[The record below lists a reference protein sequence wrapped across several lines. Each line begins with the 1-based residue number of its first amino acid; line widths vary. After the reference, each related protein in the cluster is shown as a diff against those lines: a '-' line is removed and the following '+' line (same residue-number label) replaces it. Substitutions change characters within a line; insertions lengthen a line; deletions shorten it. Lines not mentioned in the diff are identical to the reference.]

1 MAPQSTAGAP
11 PRTDASCCR
20 CPASEPAASAGTASI
35 GVGMVLCASSRQA
48 RVCVHSCHVSGT
60 EDRSVLLAGVQCSP
74 AHSVQKERSPLGTA
88 PTHRPPP
95 PSGTLPSA
103 VWASFPAASSVR
115 GESGRPNGR
124 QNRGRRSVCAQ
135 PPTRPPCR
143 QCRGGWCKWRRWPA
157 RSAPLLALFAT
168 PPIPQPMAVTSG
180 TTGRPHRPGRHQRA
194 SKLWPV
200 PGSGGHLL
208 PSPPPSVNTAPG
220 MGWRQTR
227 HLPLGGRPQKYPPV
241 PCALRGPPPQREHA
255 RGQHAARPVSETG
268 ALRGR
273 ARPPPPPR
281 FALVAP
287 CLAGRALGEGRQRGC
302 HGQASSPCPRG
313 ARDRDRGRVSTT
325 PRGLD
330 CHRRGRPAVGG
341 RGGWGSGTR
350 SWWECGRGGCGDA
363 GERGGARRGGS
374 GIRS

>member
-1 MAPQSTAGAP
+1 
-11 PRTDASCCR
+11 
-20 CPASEPAASAGTASI
+20 
-35 GVGMVLCASSRQA
+35 MVLCASSRQA

-103 VWASFPAASSVR
+103 VCASFPAASSVR

-124 QNRGRRSVCAQ
+124 QNRGRRSVCAP

-227 HLPLGGRPQKYPPV
+227 HLPLGGRPQQYPPV

-255 RGQHAARPVSETG
+255 RRQHAARPVSETG

-273 ARPPPPPR
+273 ARPPPPHGLPSS
-281 FALVAP
+281 P
-287 CLAGRALGEGRQRGC
+287 LAWLGE
-302 HGQASSPCPRG
+302 P
-313 ARDRDRGRVSTT
+313 
-325 PRGLD
+325 
-330 CHRRGRPAVGG
+330 
-341 RGGWGSGTR
+341 
-350 SWWECGRGGCGDA
+350 
-363 GERGGARRGGS
+363 
-374 GIRS
+374 